1 MSNEPWFQNSR
12 ERALYV
18 AFVVAIST
26 RVLALIDGLVAW
38 TIRRYLTAQ

>member
-1 MSNEPWFQNSR
+1 MPGDPWFNSPR

-26 RVLALIDGLVAW
+26 RCLALIDGVVVW
-38 TIRRYLTAQ
+38 VIRRYLRVD